1 MSQLPDVPTFTEAGL
16 PAFAYDSW
24 FGIMAPAGT
33 PKAIVDKI
41 SQDVAAALQ
50 APDMKARFDPQGA
63 ELVSSTPG
71 KVRRGLAQRHRAL
84 RGAVPETAR
93 RLTKARRGRA
103 ARVTVAPHA
112 PPTNGCAKPVAH
124 QNKQGSGP
132 CRHDARS

>member
-1 MSQLPDVPTFTEAGL
+1 MSQLPDVPTFAEAGL

-63 ELVSSTPG
+63 ELVSSTPERFG
-71 KVRRGLAQRHRAL
+71 EVLRSDTERYGAL
-84 RGAVPETAR
+84 FP
-93 RLTKARRGRA
+93 
-103 ARVTVAPHA
+103 
-112 PPTNGCAKPVAH
+112 
-124 QNKQGSGP
+124 KQSGG
-132 CRHDARS
+132 